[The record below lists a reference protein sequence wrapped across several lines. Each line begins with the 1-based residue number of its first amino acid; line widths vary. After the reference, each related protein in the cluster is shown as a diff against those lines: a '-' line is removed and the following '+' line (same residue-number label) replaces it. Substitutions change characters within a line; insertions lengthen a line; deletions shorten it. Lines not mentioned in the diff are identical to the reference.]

1 MKKDHDQCSRE
12 PEAEILVQ
20 QLYDN
25 DVAHATSARGQLP
38 ELWSAYARL
47 LPKGT
52 AAVSEW
58 QRLSN
63 SHAALH

>member
-1 MKKDHDQCSRE
+1 MKKYHDQCSRE
-12 PEAEILVQ
+12 PEAEIFVL
-20 QLYDN
+20 QLYCN
-25 DVAHATSARGQLP
+25 DVAHATSARGRLP
-38 ELWSAYARL
+38 ELWSAHAGL
-47 LPKGT
+47 LQKGT

>member
-1 MKKDHDQCSRE
+1 MKKDHVQCSRE

-20 QLYDN
+20 QLYYN
-25 DVAHATSARGQLP
+25 DVAHAMSARGQLP

-52 AAVSEW
+52 TAVSEW